1 MANKIIED
9 ILIKQETEDF
19 YLEFKSLS
27 CSHPPYTS
35 LNARELKA
43 TDKILKQ
50 NLSSAEGSNNIL
62 LQTDGYIVFAKL
74 RNNHGRHKKDE
85 IIGFCIVDEKYQI
98 DKFSHPRYDGYP
110 EIKKGALDEAYI
122 MYLMVNKDLK
132 NIDNTNP
139 KRLRHVGLAMYLSV
153 SGIAKAL
160 QKDVVSLISVSDKN
174 VVNFYSKKLHM
185 EESEKEEFVQFHNL
199 ELKNQGQIC
208 ANIIDYM
215 DKNKI
220 KKYKNF
226 LKTINKNKVDI
237 NTFSNGCENVD
248 AKYFEEYFKLNPK
261 NKDVSITQRI
271 IEEIV
276 SHKEI
281 IKNYDTYSPSLYQLQ
296 PNTNVVDNKQ
306 MEYYREFLMIHK
318 DLEGEI
324 SSAWKNY
331 FDMPNHAN
339 KVLQKMYEDKI
350 VPFNVLCNPYLKIK
364 NSVALTLS
372 NKQIDKYCKV
382 VEATR
387 IELNNL
393 HSKELEME

>member
-50 NLSSAEGSNNIL
+50 NLSSADGSNNIL

-74 RNNHGRHKKDE
+74 RNNHGGHKKDE

-132 NIDNTNP
+132 NIDNNNP

-174 VVNFYSKKLHM
+174 VVNFYSKKLNM
-185 EESEKEEFVQFHNL
+185 EESEKEEFVEFHNK

-248 AKYFEEYFKLNPK
+248 TKYFEEYFKLNPR
-261 NKDVSITQRI
+261 NKDVGITQHI

-276 SHKEI
+276 SYKEV
-281 IKNYDTYSPSLYQLQ
+281 IKNYDIYSPSIHELQ
-296 PNTNVVDNKQ
+296 SNTNALDNTQ

-331 FDMPNHAN
+331 YDMP
-339 KVLQKMYEDKI
+339 
-350 VPFNVLCNPYLKIK
+350 CTKIK
-364 NSVALTLS
+364 
-372 NKQIDKYCKV
+372 
-382 VEATR
+382 
-387 IELNNL
+387 
-393 HSKELEME
+393 